1 MTTQQK
7 HESEAIPAPAIV
19 EGKSLGAYVSG
30 LEVKYRFCQMVV
42 QGGMVPDTIKKQ
54 GDKAPQAVLSIML
67 IGGEYGFSPMRSLEL
82 FNYIQGR
89 VVPTAAALAAICV
102 NSGGSFDV
110 ISETPQ
116 GVRIRARRP
125 DRQWEAT
132 YEFTMAQA
140 EKMGL
145 VLKDNWLK
153 MPGFMMYARCV
164 SVLARRGWPDIIG
177 GLHAAEELEPG
188 ADTLPRNRELPKF
201 KPEVQA
207 AIEHDSAGEGA
218 DSDPMSEEP
227 AALPASL
234 TDGEEE
240 RKQQAIA
247 AITERASRVRGGAR

>member
-30 LEVKYRFCQMVV
+30 LELKYRFCQMLT
-42 QGGMVPDTIKKQ
+42 QGGMIPDSIKKL
-54 GDKAPQAVLSIML
+54 GEKAPQAALSIML
-67 IGGEYGFSPMRSLEL
+67 IGGEYGFAPMRSLEL

-132 YEFTMAQA
+132 YEFTMNQA

-145 VLKDNWLK
+145 ALKDNWIK

-188 ADTLPRNRELPKF
+188 ADTLPRARVSIRQEPA
-201 KPEVQA
+201 A

-218 DSDPMSEEP
+218 DSDPMSEE
-227 AALPASL
+227 AAPLPASL